1 MYSKIH
7 FTLILVCTEL
17 QINWPEHKYTH
28 AILSSVPHPQF
39 NCSMHLLVNIKQQ
52 RGNKRS
58 HTLYTV
64 SQDTLKE
71 KSD

>member
-39 NCSMHLLVNIKQQ
+39 NCSMHLLVNINAAKGEQ
-52 RGNKRS
+52 KVT
-58 HTLYTV
+58 HTLHSFTRH
-64 SQDTLKE
+64 TEGK
-71 KSD
+71 K